1 MESSGAY
8 IVKHIPMIYQY
19 ELSTFHNANE
29 SRDNPRHHNSMM
41 VFYILS

>member
-8 IVKHIPMIYQY
+8 IIPMIYQY

-29 SRDNPRHHNSMM
+29 SRDTPRRHNLMM